1 MDEPARARCKVA
13 QEGGARM
20 NAIRQLREMGRSLWP
35 DNIARAMLDDGSLR
49 RYADDFCIAGLTSN
63 PTIFDDAI
71 GNGSACD
78 TLCVEALAAP
88 GTIDTMPEK
97 TLKAFAEH
105 GRLSGPMAVDGC
117 GAEATL
123 AEFARAGIDIDALAL
138 RLQRDG
144 AEAFVKSWKQLLD
157 RIAQKSKALSAS
169 RS

>member
-1 MDEPARARCKVA
+1 
-13 QEGGARM
+13 M

-97 TLKAFAEH
+97 TLKAFAAH
-105 GRLSGPMAVDGC
+105 GGLSGPTDPDG
-117 GAEATL
+117 GDAAKTL
-123 AEFARAGIDIDALAL
+123 AEFARAGIDIDALATQ
-138 RLQRDG
+138 LQREGTD
-144 AEAFVKSWKQLLD
+144 AFVRS
-157 RIAQKSKALSAS
+157 QKSKALSAN